1 MTDMVFSIN
10 RFGATE
16 GLHFDQFDLGF
27 LGQMSITRASEIIFN
42 EEYQF
47 WEIWLPDADKAS
59 VIGFRAYDE
68 AREFEVLW
76 LQECRRRGLNPY
88 EEEGQAIADSMA
100 S

>member
-27 LGQMSITRASEIIFN
+27 LGDKRVHRASEIIFN
-42 EEYQF
+42 EQEQH
-47 WEIWLPDADKAS
+47 WEVWLPLAPTPSA
-59 VIGFRAYDE
+59 IGFQGYDE

-76 LQECRRRGLNPY
+76 LQECRRRGIEPY
-88 EEEGQAIADSMA
+88 EGEGQDIADAMCS
-100 S
+100 